1 MCISRELVIHSL
13 VSTEYHIPYLESER
27 HGHYWN
33 WQWYKLMKFVVGL
46 ALIRTG
52 LYYFYSVLWITA
64 TTVLKVDFN
73 LKRTCCL
80 TLCVIMGFDMSYV
93 STSILILFMHYRNLA
108 LCRVPNILPSVFF
121 FGHSAKKP
129 FTECHA
135 KTLGKRKHS
144 AKKLFPECFIFNTR
158 QKASLPSVKNITL
171 GKKLL
176 CRVSNC
182 RVLFFQH

>member
-121 FGHSAKKP
+121 SGTRQRSPLPSA
-129 FTECHA
+129 TQ
-135 KTLGKRKHS
+135 KHS
-144 AKKLFPECFIFNTR
+144 VKENTQQR
-158 QKASLPSVKNITL
+158 SSFPSVLFLTL
-171 GKKLL
+171 VKKLL
-176 CRVSNC
+176 CRVSKI
-182 RVLFFQH
+182 

>member
-121 FGHSAKKP
+121 SGTRQRSPLPSA
-129 FTECHA
+129 TQ
-135 KTLGKRKHS
+135 KHS
-144 AKKLFPECFIFNTR
+144 VKENTQQRSSFLSVLF
-158 QKASLPSVKNITL
+158 LTL
-171 GKKLL
+171 VKKLL
-176 CRVSNC
+176 CRVSKI
-182 RVLFFQH
+182 